1 MRHSQLVKYGNTSIL
16 NLTVHPFTP
25 AARAEAINARTAA
38 PIVIGDD
45 VSVGMEALV
54 LM

>member
-1 MRHSQLVKYGNTSIL
+1 MRHSQLVKCGNTSIL

-25 AARAEAINARTAA
+25 AARVEAINARTAA
-38 PIVIGDD
+38 PIVIRND